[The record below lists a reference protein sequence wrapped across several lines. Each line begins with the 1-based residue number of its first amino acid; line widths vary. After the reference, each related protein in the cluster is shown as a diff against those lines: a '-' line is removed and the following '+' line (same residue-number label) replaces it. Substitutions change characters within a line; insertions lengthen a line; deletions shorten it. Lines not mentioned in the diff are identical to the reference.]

1 MVLYHKNGAIR
12 GKRASKKETYYR
24 MRSFCMTER
33 DKTEIKMVSE
43 EINDLTLLCGH
54 EDTTDEE
61 LST

>member
-1 MVLYHKNGAIR
+1 
-12 GKRASKKETYYR
+12 

-54 EDTTDEE
+54 EDTTDEQFN
-61 LST
+61 